1 MLDDNGC
8 LATKER
14 KRRVC
19 LQHCRG
25 GDNQYVKN
33 LQQQLSLNKLILPHY
48 EMSLDNSK
56 LSRVAEKDFE
66 FTSATPDAATN
77 YAI

>member
-1 MLDDNGC
+1 MQDDNGC
-8 LATKER
+8 PTTKER
-14 KRRVC
+14 KRRV
-19 LQHCRG
+19 CRG

>member
-1 MLDDNGC
+1 MPDDNGC
-8 LATKER
+8 LTTKET

-19 LQHCRG
+19 LHCKG